1 MNGVE
6 LLIIVIAI
14 FVGAFMKGM
23 TGTGLPQIAIPIMAI
38 FLGVE
43 RAVIVMAI
51 PGVLTNAWMVWRYRR
66 HVGSGRDLTV
76 LGILGV
82 GGAVL
87 GTFGLTTFDARVLAG
102 VLAGMIIVSLVVR
115 FVHPDFRVAPA
126 VSRYTSPPVGVAAG
140 LLQGATGISGP
151 LMTVYLHS
159 FRQYKEVFMASIV
172 TLFLL
177 FAIPQTAVLFLTG
190 AYTADR
196 IAESLLALVP
206 IAVALP
212 LGNRLSDRLSTRT
225 FDRCVMAILVVS
237 AIKLLHDA
245 ILG

>member
-1 MNGVE
+1 MEGVE
-6 LLIIVIAI
+6 LLVIVVAI

-51 PGVLTNAWMVWRYRR
+51 PGVLTNAWMVWRYRHHLR
-66 HVGSGRDLTV
+66 FGRDLWV
-76 LGILGV
+76 LGALGM

-87 GTFGLTTFDARVLAG
+87 GTFGLTTFDARALAG
-102 VLAGMIIVSLVVR
+102 ILAGMIIVSLVVR
-115 FVHPDFRVAPA
+115 FAHPGFRLEPA
-126 VSRYTSPPVGVAAG
+126 VSRYTSPPVGAAAG

-159 FRQYKEVFMASIV
+159 FRQRKEVFMASIV

-177 FAIPQTAVLFLTG
+177 FAIPQTTVLFATG
-190 AYTADR
+190 SYTPNR

-212 LGNRLSDRLSTRT
+212 LGNRLSDRLSARA
-225 FDRCVMAILVVS
+225 FDGCVVAVLVAS
-237 AIKLLHDA
+237 AAKLLYDA
-245 ILG
+245 FVG